1 MAEAPIEPRCCCSRT
16 QSPEPF
22 CESVVVQTLRVRKLE
37 PVTFSSRHF
46 TFGVLSSAL
55 AATGV
60 AGAVAAAG
68 AAGAALA
75 GVAPDGVALA
85 DAEALT
91 GASLPGTG
99 GSAAN
104 TGSVI
109 NPLAMIIIDF
119 ENV

>member
-55 AATGV
+55 AATGAAL
-60 AGAVAAAG
+60 AGVVETAGGTAAG
-68 AAGAALA
+68 VALTGADVLAGAALA
-75 GVAPDGVALA
+75 GA
-85 DAEALT
+85 
-91 GASLPGTG
+91 G

-104 TGSVI
+104 TGRVI
-109 NPLAMIIIDF
+109 NPLAMITIDF

>member
-1 MAEAPIEPRCCCSRT
+1 MSNGGAKPIH
-16 QSPEPF
+16 
-22 CESVVVQTLRVRKLE
+22 VI
-37 PVTFSSRHF
+37 
-46 TFGVLSSAL
+46 VLGGGTAGWM